1 MKQLTKRL
9 QSYFGLS
16 DERGEEF
23 ISAVVKAWSANLLDK
38 EMPDVNAVK
47 HKTFMDVFIDL
58 SATPQECC
66 LIGILIEQAY
76 GATSAKHK
84 IRFWENL
91 K

>member
-1 MKQLTKRL
+1 MKQTTKGL

-16 DERGEEF
+16 DERGEAF

-47 HKTFMDVFIDL
+47 HKTFMDVFVDL
-58 SATPQECC
+58 SATPRECC
-66 LIGILIEQAY
+66 LIGILIEQSC
-76 GATSAKHK
+76 GATLAKPK
-84 IRFWENL
+84 VGFLGKL